1 MVENYIGKDLN
12 WEAKSIPVILF
23 VELPF
28 WLMVVDN
35 TIEVEVNGHNFQVD
49 IVDDYIEVYGGE
61 VLDSRLTCIYIG
73 PNDSSIDPEIMNVV
87 EEEKIP
93 LLLRKCKT
101 VLRVHSKCNEDVL
114 SKMYY
119 ESKIENEA
127 NFYLKAFCEAH
138 LAIVNRIIQHYR
150 LLTYDYFPYELC
162 PWDVPVWFVKTE
174 KGSERIVLL
183 DYSKWDRKPVIG
195 PQIGTLQK
203 YELISPADLQNGID
217 MEAAAGE
224 LELLDAMN
232 FMERGDYSGAVRRIT
247 TAIEAMMEFVL
258 SQELLKKYSEYEVRR
273 KLYASRNNFHG
284 RLQQYLKLSGRII
297 SEELLTELE
306 TTRSIRHEIVHS
318 AYRMCFKDRGRAQR
332 SVDTGRWIY
341 NWLENRPDRSLIREE
356 RIGTRS
362 LGRYFSFFE
371 TEITEVGVVVHKPNI

>member
-150 LLTYDYFPYELC
+150 LLTYL
-162 PWDVPVWFVKTE
+162 
-174 KGSERIVLL
+174 
-183 DYSKWDRKPVIG
+183 
-195 PQIGTLQK
+195 
-203 YELISPADLQNGID
+203 
-217 MEAAAGE
+217 
-224 LELLDAMN
+224 
-232 FMERGDYSGAVRRIT
+232 
-247 TAIEAMMEFVL
+247 
-258 SQELLKKYSEYEVRR
+258 
-273 KLYASRNNFHG
+273 
-284 RLQQYLKLSGRII
+284 
-297 SEELLTELE
+297 
-306 TTRSIRHEIVHS
+306 
-318 AYRMCFKDRGRAQR
+318 
-332 SVDTGRWIY
+332 
-341 NWLENRPDRSLIREE
+341 
-356 RIGTRS
+356 
-362 LGRYFSFFE
+362 
-371 TEITEVGVVVHKPNI
+371 